1 MAAPDSPYV
10 GLGYYTEDQ
19 ADVFFGR
26 DAERKV
32 IITNL
37 RASRLTLL
45 YAQSGVGKSSLLRA
59 GVMPRLREA
68 AVESFTRRGSA
79 AHIPVVISSWS
90 DEPVEQFVSQLES
103 AIAPFWRREGR
114 VELPRGSATEAI
126 RAAVS
131 GTDATVLVILD
142 QFEEYLLYQSS
153 ERRPGRLAD
162 EIADSINTSGLRA
175 NFLIAVREDAYAG
188 LGDLFKAK
196 LPNVYGNYLHLE
208 YLHRDA
214 AREAIVKP
222 VERFNA
228 AHAQADPV
236 LIEPDLVE
244 AVLDEVRTGQV
255 GFEHGGKGVVA
266 ARNGVSAQA
275 DEIETPYLQLVM
287 TALWERELG
296 AGSRTLRL
304 STLECLGGAQEIVRA
319 HLDNALASLPAE
331 QRDVAVDIFN
341 YLVTPS
347 GTKIVHR
354 IPDLASYSGR
364 EVADV
369 EKLVEQLEGGRQRI
383 LRPVPAPGA
392 ENGTPRVEIFHDVLA
407 PAILAWRTTQ
417 TAKRLEREKQEAE
430 RTARRERRRAR
441 IFRATAAV
449 ATTLLVI
456 AIAAVIVA
464 EVERR
469 RATKA
474 QHAALSRQLAS
485 QALSDYRSGAIRQ
498 GVLLAVE
505 AYRYADT
512 ADARLGLTRG
522 LETTR
527 GMAEYL
533 TGHTA
538 AVSDVAFSPHG
549 EQLASGSDDGTV
561 ILWSLRTGRPLRML
575 QGQTGHISSVAFSP
589 EGNLLAAASD
599 DGMVTL
605 WNAATGAGLRTIA
618 GAVGPVETVAFGPDG
633 RMLALGGDNHSI
645 ELWDLAA
652 GRAAG
657 MLRGHTANVYDV
669 AFSPSGTVLASASA
683 DHTVIVWNLRTRR
696 EVRALRG
703 HGGPVSTV
711 AFSPD
716 GREVASGSDDRN
728 VIVWSVDTGRRLR
741 TLRGH
746 SGPVESVAFN
756 PDGSELASGGDD
768 RRVILWSAATGERLG
783 AFHAQRDA
791 VSSVA
796 FSPDGKELASG
807 SDDNTIV
814 LWNTDLS
821 HGVETLR
828 GHRDAV
834 LGVALSDDSK
844 LLASASADGTVMLSS
859 TISGR
864 RLRTLHGH
872 TDVVETVAFSPDGKT
887 IASGSNDKTV
897 ILWDIA
903 SGKPVRTLRGHRD
916 IVYSVAFSPDG
927 RTLASASADHTVILW
942 DTATGHRLRTL
953 RGHSNAVNAVAFSPD
968 GKLLASGG
976 GDDEVILW
984 DVSSGRRVRVLNGHT
999 GQVESVAFSRDGRVL
1014 ASAGDDQSVIL
1025 WDPQTGARLGDPLL
1039 GHQGFVTSVSFM
1051 PPGHR
1056 MLASASSDGTVMAW
1070 DTATKLGEPL
1080 GDYGKPV
1087 QSVAF
1092 GGDARILASGSVD
1105 DTVRLLTSLPASI
1118 DVGDAEQ
1125 RLCDVVRRNLTHAEW
1140 QEFLPDQPYA
1150 KECPSW
1156 P

>member
-1 MAAPDSPYV
+1 VAAPDSPYV
-10 GLGYYTEDQ
+10 GLGYYTEDR
-19 ADVFFGR
+19 ANVFFGR

-32 IITNL
+32 IVTNL
-37 RASRLTLL
+37 RASRLTVL

-59 GVMPRLREA
+59 GVTPRLREA
-68 AVESFTRRGSA
+68 AVESYARRGSA
-79 AHIPVVISSWS
+79 AHIPVVFSSWS
-90 DEPVEQFVSQLES
+90 DEPVEQFVSQLEG
-103 AIAPFWRREGR
+103 AIAPFWRREGPI
-114 VELPRGSATEAI
+114 ELPRVSLTEALW
-126 RAAVS
+126 AAVS

-142 QFEEYLLYQSS
+142 QFEEYLLYRSS

-162 EIADSINTSGLRA
+162 EIAELINSRGLRA

-196 LPNVYGNYLHLE
+196 VPNVYGNYLHLE

-255 GFEHGGKGVVA
+255 VFEQGGKGVVA
-266 ARNGVSAQA
+266 GRNGVSAQA

-287 TALWERELG
+287 TTLWERELG

-304 STLECLGGAQEIVRA
+304 STFEHLGGAQEIVRA

-331 QRDVAVDIFN
+331 QRDVAADIFN

-383 LRPVPAPGA
+383 LRPVPAPAG

-417 TAKRLEREKQEAE
+417 TAHRLEREKQEAE
-430 RTARRERRRAR
+430 RTAQRERRRAR

-456 AIAAVIVA
+456 AIGAVIFA
-464 EVERR
+464 EAK
-469 RATKA
+469 RARKA

-485 QALSDYRSGAIRQ
+485 QALSDFRSGAIGQ
-498 GVLLAVE
+498 GVLLAVQ
-505 AYRYADT
+505 AYRNADT
-512 ADARLGLTRG
+512 ADARLGLIRG

-533 TGHTA
+533 TGHTSSVA
-538 AVSDVAFSPHG
+538 DVAFRPHVN
-549 EQLASGSDDGTV
+549 QLASGSDDGTV
-561 ILWSLRTGRPLRML
+561 ILWSLRAGRPLRIL
-575 QGQTGHISSVAFSP
+575 RGDGARISSVAFSP
-589 EGNLLAAASD
+589 DGKLLASAGA

-605 WNAATGAGLRTIA
+605 WNAATGARLRTIA
-618 GAVGPVETVAFGPDG
+618 GAVGAVETVAFSPDG
-633 RMLALGGDNHSI
+633 RMLAFGGDNHRI
-645 ELWDLAA
+645 ELWDLATA
-652 GRAAG
+652 RAAG
-657 MLRGHTANVYDV
+657 ILRGHTGSVYDV
-669 AFSPSGTVLASASA
+669 AFSPGGTALASASA
-683 DHTVIVWNLRTRR
+683 DHTVILWNLQTRR
-696 EVRALRG
+696 EVRILRG

-716 GREVASGSDDRN
+716 GRELASGSDDLS
-728 VIVWSVDTGRRLR
+728 VIVWSADTGRRLR

-756 PDGSELASGGDD
+756 PDGSELASGSND

-783 AFHAQRDA
+783 AFQAQRDA

-796 FSPDGKELASG
+796 FSPDGKALASG
-807 SDDNTIV
+807 SDDNTV
-814 LWNTDLS
+814 ALWNTGLS
-821 HGVETLR
+821 RGLETLR

-834 LGVALSDDSK
+834 LGVALSDNSK
-844 LLASASADGTVMLSS
+844 LLASASADGTVMLWS

-887 IASGSNDKTV
+887 IASGSNDQTV

-903 SGKPVRTLRGHRD
+903 SGKPVRTLRGHKD
-916 IVYSVAFSPDG
+916 FVYSVAFSPDG
-927 RTLASASADHTVILW
+927 RTLASTSADHTVILW
-942 DTATGHRLRTL
+942 DTATGQRLRTL

-968 GKLLASGG
+968 GKLLASAGSDG
-976 GDDEVILW
+976 VVILW
-984 DVSSGRRVRVLNGHT
+984 NVSSGERVRVLSGHT
-999 GQVESVAFSRDGRVL
+999 APVESVAFSRDGRVL
-1014 ASAGDDQSVIL
+1014 ASASDDQSVIL

-1056 MLASASSDGTVMAW
+1056 MIASASGDGTVMIW
-1070 DTATKLGEPL
+1070 DTATRLGEPL
-1080 GDYGKPV
+1080 GDYGKHV

-1092 GGDARILASGSVD
+1092 GGDAGILASGSVD

-1118 DVGDAEQ
+1118 NVGDAEQ